1 MKKGGYSVE
10 DKKNIILDYLK
21 KNPNATYK
29 DIKKETKLHPER
41 VFKSLKYAFKEAGI
55 MPPRTFE
62 RKNKEERK
70 RRIIEYIK
78 RNPSA
83 GIKDIRKNLKMNP
96 TNIFKSIQEIY
107 QYAGINYPRKKSL
120 ELSKRLKSEKINQ
133 IINLVK
139 INPLI
144 SISEIAKQTNTHPY
158 RIFKNMKEIYKR
170 AGIKSVKWSD
180 KRILK
185 KQIKVIEFIKQNP
198 LATQRE
204 INKNCKTHVQNTFK
218 RGIFEAYE
226 KAGINFPFERLKSY
240 GVGLEKIR
248 NRAKTFEE
256 EIAII
261 LSGYG
266 KVNRLVKTKRGFAD
280 VILER
285 KDKKIVIEIKDYKDK
300 EISVSQVMQ
309 LNKYLEDCEC
319 NLGFLVCHN
328 KPKKDKFLI
337 DKNTIFILNK
347 EELNKIPNL
356 IDGSVV

>member
-1 MKKGGYSVE
+1 MKRRIYSIE
-10 DKKNIILDYLK
+10 EKKKIIINYLR
-21 KNPNATYK
+21 KNPKATYK
-29 DIKKETKLHPER
+29 DIRKTTKFHIDG
-41 VFKSLKYAFKEAGI
+41 VFKSLKYAFEEAGVN
-55 MPPRTFE
+55 PPRTFDIMD
-62 RKNKEERK
+62 KEERK
-70 RRIIEYIK
+70 KTIADYIK
-78 RNPSA
+78 ENPFA
-83 GIKDIRKNLKMNP
+83 GLIKIRKDLKTNLSN
-96 TNIFKSIQEIY
+96 TFNNIQEAY
-107 QYAGINYPRKKSL
+107 QYAGVNYPRKIDL
-120 ELSKRLKSEKINQ
+120 RTNEEKKKQ

-139 INPLI
+139 ENPLI
-144 SISEIAKQTNTHPY
+144 SLSEIIKQTSTNPY
-158 RIFKNMKEIYKR
+158 HFFKGMDEIYKI
-170 AGIKSVKWSD
+170 AGIENVRWSD

-185 KQIKVIEFIKQNP
+185 KQIQVIEFIKKNP

-204 INKNCKTHVQNTFK
+204 INNNCKTHVQNTFK

-226 KAGINFPFERLKSY
+226 KAGINFPFERLKLY

-256 EIAII
+256 EIAMI

-285 KDKKIVIEIKDYKDK
+285 KDKKIIIEIKDYKDK
-300 EISVSQVMQ
+300 EISITQVMQ

-319 NLGFLVCHN
+319 NLGFLICHN

-337 DKNTIFILNK
+337 GKNKIFILNNG
-347 EELNKIPNL
+347 ELNKIPDL